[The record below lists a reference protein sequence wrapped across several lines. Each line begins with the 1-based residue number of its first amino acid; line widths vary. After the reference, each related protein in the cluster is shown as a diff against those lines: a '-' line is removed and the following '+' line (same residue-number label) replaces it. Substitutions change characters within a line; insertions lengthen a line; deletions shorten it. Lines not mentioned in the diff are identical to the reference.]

1 MRSFYGG
8 IHFRLKKLDIYIIK
22 KFLGTFFFT
31 IMLCTIIAISIDFF
45 EKIDRFLDSNA
56 SAWEIFTGYI
66 LNFIPWINGLLWPLF
81 TFIAVIFFTS
91 RMAKNSEI
99 IAILS
104 SGVSYRRLLVPYF
117 IGGAIIAGFLYVGNH
132 YVIPNS
138 NKSKN
143 EFETEVFR
151 KRNIKTLDNNIHFF
165 ISPKE
170 KIYGRRYN
178 RTDSIVET
186 FRLETFDES
195 GDLVRILKADRLLYN
210 SDSSTWTMKNYE
222 YRMIDG
228 MDEVLSVHRGEE
240 QDTILDIYP
249 KDFMRYTH
257 QSEMLSTPDLRAFI
271 EEEQGRGI
279 DAATSYLVEYHRRTA
294 YPFTLIILTIL
305 GASIASRKVRGGMG
319 YHLALGAVLGA
330 LLEILSKFS
339 MTFSSNMG
347 MSPLLGVWFPNI
359 IFIFVTW
366 YMIRK
371 AQK

>member
-1 MRSFYGG
+1 
-8 IHFRLKKLDIYIIK
+8 LKKLDIYIIK

-45 EKIDRFLDSNA
+45 EKIDRFLDSSA

-104 SGVSYRRLLVPYF
+104 SGVSYRRFLVPYF
-117 IGGAIIAGFLYVGNH
+117 IGGCIVAALLYVGNH

-138 NKSKN
+138 NKLKN
-143 EFETEVFR
+143 EFETEVFK

-165 ISPKE
+165 ISPNE

-195 GDLVRILKADRLLYN
+195 GALKRILKADRLLYN

-222 YRMIDG
+222 YRFING
-228 MDEVLSVHRGEE
+228 MDEELSIHKGEE
-240 QDTILDIYP
+240 KDTIIDIYP

-257 QSEMLSTPDLRAFI
+257 QSEMLSTPALKAFI

-279 DAATSYLVEYHRRTA
+279 DAASSYLVELHRRTA

-319 YHLALGAVLGA
+319 YHLALGAILGA

-347 MSPLLGVWFPNI
+347 MSPLLGVWVPNI
-359 IFIFVTW
+359 IFIFVAW
-366 YMIRK
+366 YMIGK